1 MSANAAY
8 IISAIIVLI
17 IGTASVY
24 HFLQAS
30 RAKRE
35 IKELYSIL
43 RERSEEIGTKLCRL
57 LTVNGLQFERSQPE
71 PTIHLIV
78 VSKNGSPVAQI
89 SINVDRNYVPLE
101 ISLPSG
107 QNECRGVS
115 FDNLPQAAMDSILI
129 TLKAQKGDDHDRQN
143 QE

>member
-35 IKELYSIL
+35 IKKLYSIL

-57 LTVNGLQFERSQPE
+57 LAVNGLQFERSQTE
-71 PTIHLIV
+71 PAVHSIL
-78 VSKNGSPVAQI
+78 VSKNNVPIARV
-89 SINVDRNYVPLE
+89 SINVDKNFVPLQ
-101 ISLPSG
+101 ISFSNG
-107 QNECRGVS
+107 QNECRGV
-115 FDNLPQAAMDSILI
+115 
-129 TLKAQKGDDHDRQN
+129 
-143 QE
+143 